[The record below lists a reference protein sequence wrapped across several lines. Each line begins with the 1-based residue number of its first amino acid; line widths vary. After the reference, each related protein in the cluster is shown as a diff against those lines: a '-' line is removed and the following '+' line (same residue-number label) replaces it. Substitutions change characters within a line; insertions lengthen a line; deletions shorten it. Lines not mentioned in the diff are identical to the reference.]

1 MFLYLSVILFT
12 GWRGCHDVTSCYGQ
26 HHPSQRMASPRTAH
40 PLHAVNRRA
49 VRILL
54 ECFLVTIRN
63 KVAARLHLSVILFT
77 GGWVSASVHAG
88 IHPLGQTPPQKHTP
102 QKHTAPRKHSPQKHT
117 PLETHTTSPEAHPPE
132 EHTSPPQEAHSPR
145 STPPP
150 PRKHPPPETHT
161 TPLEAHP
168 RKHPHTHPEAHP
180 PTVTAAD
187 GTHLVLFYSSLEMSL
202 FM

>member
-1 MFLYLSVILFT
+1 MMSLHVM
-12 GWRGCHDVTSCYGQ
+12 GR

-40 PLHAVNRRA
+40 PLH

-77 GGWVSASVHAG
+77 GGWMSASVHAG
-88 IHPLGQTPPQKHTP
+88 IHPLGQTPPGSTPPRSTQPPGSTAPRSTHPWKHTPPLQKNTHPPGSTLTQKHTFP
-102 QKHTAPRKHSPQKHT
+102 PKEASPRKHTQP
-117 PLETHTTSPEAHPPE
+117 
-132 EHTSPPQEAHSPR
+132 PR
-145 STPPP
+145 STPP
-150 PRKHPPPETHT
+150 
-161 TPLEAHP
+161 
-168 RKHPHTHPEAHP
+168 KHPHTHPEAHP